1 MKIYIAGKIT
11 GDDRADVL
19 QKFFNAENE
28 LKKQGHSVFVPCVLP
43 DYPDVPHEDYMHIC
57 YAMIDICDAVFM
69 LADWQQSPGARQ
81 ELEYARDWKKEIIYQ
96 DPSTKEEQKQ

>member
-11 GDDRADVL
+11 GDDRCEVL
-19 QKFFNAENE
+19 QKFFKADSE
-28 LKKQGHSVFVPCVLP
+28 LKKQGHQTFVPCVLP
-43 DYPDVPHEDYMHIC
+43 DYPEVAHEDYMHIC
-57 YAMIDICDAVFM
+57 FAMIDICDAVYM

-96 DPSTKEEQKQ
+96 DPSTK